1 MQTQRV
7 NREDAEKIFLVVH
20 NVSGATATT
29 GLGMRLVGG
38 TGAQA
43 ATSTDGIQSV
53 LLDADGYMPLLL
65 GVTVEDIADDG
76 YGRVQAYGYV
86 DSVLLSAEANKTV
99 GVVALNETFLKKGGT
114 AGSFTSTQTPQA
126 LSTFAYKYVQ
136 ALTTTNISGGLNYC
150 SGFVRAV

>member
-7 NREDAEKIFLVVH
+7 NRSDAEKIFQVVH

-53 LLDADGYMPLLL
+53 LLDSDANMPMLL

-76 YGRVQAYGYV
+76 YGRVQAWGYC
-86 DSVLLSAEANKTV
+86 DSILLSAEADKTV
-99 GVVALNETFLKKGGT
+99 GVVGLSETFLKKGGT
-114 AGSFTSTQTPQA
+114 AGSFTSTQTVQA
-126 LSTFAYKYVQ
+126 MSTFAYKYVQ
-136 ALTTTNISGGLNYC
+136 VLNTVNISGGLNYAK
-150 SGFVRAV
+150 GFVRAI